1 MVIKDIDKQNKLT
14 AGLDWV
20 QFQIDMKIKNIIN
33 DVLGLKPELFIE
45 KTGNLRYYDYE
56 NIGFMEKSNSTLVK
70 HLIHPAWFNFLVQ
83 VGHFTKII
91 I

>member
-56 NIGFMEKSNSTLVK
+56 KYWVYIFFRQ
-70 HLIHPAWFNFLVQ
+70 PA
-83 VGHFTKII
+83 
-91 I
+91 